1 MTIAR
6 NSFRCRSLLSWIP
19 VRPLMTLQLGGGLLT
34 GASTIDAGYHV
45 WNEHKERGEEEVSFI
60 ALLF

>member
-1 MTIAR
+1 
-6 NSFRCRSLLSWIP
+6 
-19 VRPLMTLQLGGGLLT
+19 MTLQLGGGLLT

-45 WNEHKERGEEEVSFI
+45 WNEHKETGEEEVSFI